1 MPIDPGNLPD
11 PPDPPN
17 QTGSANRRLT
27 AIGVILWIIVIGSV
41 AVFLF
46 TDVGGDGVESA
57 LASVVGIGGAAI
69 VALLVGAIVYQILKR
84 LNLIGSLF
92 MNLIWGILLSIALPV
107 VGWFAVQELGIVNN
121 AVQTDILDAL
131 PINQE
136 ARGAITQLQEIIE

>member
-17 QTGSANRRLT
+17 QTGSANRQLT

-92 MNLIWGILLSIALPV
+92 MNLIWGILLSITLPV